1 MKYEFK
7 ATNMNISRNIR
18 KKKREVSDTE
28 FVKMKYKCQATE
40 GCSSNITSRSGRKNF
55 LQESER
61 FLVTSVSEN
70 PVKLMSLKHGKRRI
84 E

>member
-7 ATNMNISRNIR
+7 ETQMTLSRNIR
-18 KKKREVSDTE
+18 RKKQVSDTE
-28 FVKMKYKCQATE
+28 FIKTKYKRQATE
-40 GCSSNITSRSGRKNF
+40 GCSSNITSRSGRKNL